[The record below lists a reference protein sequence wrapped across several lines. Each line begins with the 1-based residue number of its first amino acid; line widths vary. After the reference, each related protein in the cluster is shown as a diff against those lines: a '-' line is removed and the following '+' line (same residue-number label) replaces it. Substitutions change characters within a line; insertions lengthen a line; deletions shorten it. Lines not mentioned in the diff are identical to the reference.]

1 MKKRKK
7 WTALLLVLS
16 LLLSCFA
23 CSNVDQEAIYS
34 SALEGAQG
42 NSSVEAEASS
52 QPQGEGADESG
63 LSGTLVVSIP
73 LPSLPL
79 EQWADRFMEAHPG
92 VEIIVDS
99 HVASAATARADWSE
113 QYIEKT
119 VVRLTSGDA
128 SDIIDLDMTPI
139 YRYANS
145 GYFEDFYAT

>member
-1 MKKRKK
+1 MKKV
-7 WTALLLVLS
+7 WSLVLAVC
-16 LLLSCFA
+16 LVFGCFA
-23 CSNVDQEAIYS
+23 CSNADQEAIYS
-34 SALEGAQG
+34 SALEEAQG
-42 NSSVEAEASS
+42 DSSVEAEASS
-52 QPQGEGADESG
+52 RPQGEGVDESG
-63 LSGTLVVSIP
+63 LSGTLVISIP

-99 HVASAATARADWSE
+99 HVANAATARADWSE